1 MRAGAA
7 TPAKLFGAL
16 RVFAAAGR
24 RTGLYFCL
32 AMTFWLVLLFTFFF
46 VRYLLPVV
54 LRALLGG
61 FVRKTMRNGG
71 FGPQAGPGF
80 GPAGPAKHAATPP
93 GEVRV
98 AYVPPAA
105 PKPANHAPGHF
116 KGGEYVEFEELP

>member
-1 MRAGAA
+1 
-7 TPAKLFGAL
+7 
-16 RVFAAAGR
+16 
-24 RTGLYFCL
+24 
-32 AMTFWLVLLFTFFF
+32 MTFWLVLLFTFFF

-80 GPAGPAKHAATPP
+80 GAGHSGQANRQHTNQKNSPRP

-98 AYVPPAA
+98 DFVPPTAQ
-105 PKPANHAPGHF
+105 PGQKPTGF
-116 KGGEYVEFEELP
+116 KGGEYVEYEEVK